1 MLNSTDLINKVK
13 IYNKFLNPEK
23 LDKAF
28 NFAVKAHQNQK
39 RASGDPYS
47 VHPIEVAN
55 ILTELKLDSATITT
69 GLLHDTIEDT
79 FATYETIKNEFG
91 DEVAELVDGVTKISV
106 FENTAGSNSK
116 VENFRK
122 LILATS
128 KDIRV
133 LLVKIADRLHN
144 MRTIK
149 AIPKEE
155 KRQRIAQE
163 TMEIYAP
170 LADRMGMHRIR
181 DELEDLSFE
190 ILNNEARELIKNKLD
205 EIKSDKKDIFELLS
219 FELSEILN
227 ENHINAEI
235 HGREKTPFS
244 IWRKV
249 QKKRI
254 SLEQITDI
262 IGFRIK
268 LSSVDECYKTLG
280 IFHKKWNC
288 IPGKFK
294 DYISSPKIN
303 GYKSLHT
310 SVIGSNKKPIEIQ
323 IRTHEMHEFAE
334 RGVASHWKYKSSEKF
349 NSLSWKEY
357 DWLKDLVE
365 IIEKNE
371 NPEHSYEYTKLQMFQ
386 ENVFCFTPK
395 GSVIKLPKDATAIDF
410 AYAVHTKI
418 GNTAIACE
426 INGNKAELQEI
437 LRNGDRV
444 NIITSKNQS
453 PSLHWIPTT
462 KTGKARAAIR
472 RYWHDKGEQKEEK
485 IKKYNTTLWISLPDQ
500 PGQLGDI
507 SSLIGSHKLNI
518 SNVEMAGK
526 NTKYINFKFKLI
538 ITNLKNFTNFI
549 AELKQKGI
557 KFKIIR
563 HEDKRNAFTQ
573 KILKYFKK
581 D

>member
-1 MLNSTDLINKVK
+1 MLNSNELINKVK
-13 IYNKFLNPEK
+13 DYNKFLNPEK
-23 LDKAF
+23 LDKAY
-28 NFAVKAHQNQK
+28 NFAVKAHKSQK

-79 FATYETIKNEFG
+79 FATYETIKQEFG
-91 DEVAELVDGVTKISV
+91 DEVADLVDGVTKISA
-106 FENTAGSNSK
+106 FENSAGANSK

-149 AIPKEE
+149 AITKED
-155 KRQRIAQE
+155 KRKRIAQE

-190 ILNNEARELIKNKLD
+190 ILNNDARKLIKKRLD
-205 EIKSDKKDIFELLS
+205 EIKLDRKDLFEEQS

-227 ENHINAEI
+227 DNEINAEI

-249 QKKRI
+249 QKKRV

-262 IGFRIK
+262 IGFRIILK
-268 LSSVDECYKTLG
+268 NVDDCYKTLG

-303 GYKSLHT
+303 GYKSIHT

-334 RGVASHWKYKSSEKF
+334 RGVASHWQYKSSEKF

-371 NPEHSYEYTKLQMFQ
+371 NPEDSYEYTKLQMFQ

-418 GNTAIACE
+418 GNSAVGCE
-426 INGNKAELQEI
+426 INGNKSELQTI

-444 NIITSKNQS
+444 NIITSKNNS

-472 RYWHDKGEQKEEK
+472 RYWHEKGEQKEEK
-485 IKKYNTTLWISLPDQ
+485 TKKYNTTLWMSLPDK

-518 SNVEMAGK
+518 SSLEMVGK
-526 NTKYINFKFKLI
+526 NPNYINFKFKLI
-538 ITNLKNFTNFI
+538 IRNLKNFTNFI
-549 AELKQKGI
+549 AELKQKSI

-563 HEDKRNAFTQ
+563 HEEKRNAFTQ

-581 D
+581 N

>member
-1 MLNSTDLINKVK
+1 MLNSNDLINKVK
-13 IYNKFLNPEK
+13 VYNKFLNPER

-91 DEVAELVDGVTKISV
+91 DEVADLVNGVTKISV

-149 AIPKEE
+149 AIPKIE

-190 ILNNEARELIKNKLD
+190 ILNNDARELIKKKLD
-205 EIKSDKKDIFELLS
+205 EIKSDKKDLFESLS

-227 ENHINAEI
+227 DNHIEAEI

-262 IGFRIK
+262 IGFRIT
-268 LSSVDECYKTLG
+268 LSTVDECYKTLG
-280 IFHKKWNC
+280 IFHKRWNC

-365 IIEKNE
+365 IIERNE

-395 GSVIKLPKDATAIDF
+395 GSVIKLPKDATSIDF

-418 GNTAIACE
+418 GNTAIGCE
-426 INGNKAELQEI
+426 INGNKSELQEV

-485 IKKYNTTLWISLPDQ
+485 AKKYNTTLWISLPDQ

-526 NTKYINFKFKLI
+526 NTKYINFKFRLI

-549 AELKQKGI
+549 AELKQKSI

-573 KILKYFKK
+573 KILRYFKK

>member
-1 MLNSTDLINKVK
+1 MLNSSELIDK
-13 IYNKFLNPEK
+13 IKGYNKFLNLEK
-23 LDKAF
+23 LDKAYS
-28 NFAVKAHQNQK
+28 FAIKAHQNQK
-39 RASGDPYS
+39 RESGDPYS

-79 FATYETIKNEFG
+79 FATYETIKSEFG
-91 DEVAELVDGVTKISV
+91 DEVADLVDGVTKISV
-106 FENTAGSNSK
+106 LENTATSNSK
-116 VENFRK
+116 AENFRK

-149 AIPKEE
+149 AISKED
-155 KRQRIAQE
+155 KRKRIAQE

-190 ILNNEARELIKNKLD
+190 ILNTDARELIKKKLD
-205 EIKSDKKDIFELLS
+205 EIKLDRKDIFEELS
-219 FELSEILN
+219 FELSKILN
-227 ENHINAEI
+227 DHHINAEI
-235 HGREKTPFS
+235 FGREKTPFS

-249 QKKRI
+249 QKKRV

-262 IGFRIK
+262 IGFRII
-268 LSSVDECYKTLG
+268 LNNTDECYKTLG
-280 IFHKKWNC
+280 IFHKKYNC

-303 GYKSLHT
+303 GYKSIHT
-310 SVIGSNKKPIEIQ
+310 AVIGSNKKPIEIQ
-323 IRTHEMHEFAE
+323 IRTREMHEFAE
-334 RGVASHWKYKSSEKF
+334 RGVASHWQYKSSEKF

-395 GSVIKLPKDATAIDF
+395 GSVIKLPKDATPIDF

-418 GNTAIACE
+418 GNTAIGCE
-426 INGNKAELQEI
+426 INGNKSELQDI

-444 NIITSKNQS
+444 NIVTSKNQS

-462 KTGKARAAIR
+462 KTGKARSAIR
-472 RYWHDKGEQKEEK
+472 RYWHDKEEQKEERA
-485 IKKYNTTLWISLPDQ
+485 KKYNTTLWISLPDQ
-500 PGQLGDI
+500 PGQLGNI

-526 NTKYINFKFKLI
+526 NPKYINFKFKLI

>member
-1 MLNSTDLINKVK
+1 MLNSNELINKVK
-13 IYNKFLNPEK
+13 IYNKFLNPER

-79 FATYETIKNEFG
+79 FATYETIKSEFG

-106 FENTAGSNSK
+106 FENTAGANSK

-149 AIPKEE
+149 AISKIE

-190 ILNNEARELIKNKLD
+190 ILNNEARGLIKKKLD
-205 EIKSDKKDIFELLS
+205 EIKSDTKDVFESLS

-227 ENHINAEI
+227 DNHINAEI
-235 HGREKTPFS
+235 QGREKTPFS

-254 SLEQITDI
+254 SLDQITDI
-262 IGFRIK
+262 IGFRIQ
-268 LSSVDECYKTLG
+268 LSSIDECYKTLG

-395 GSVIKLPKDATAIDF
+395 GSVIKLPKDATPIDF

-418 GNTAIACE
+418 GNTAVGCE
-426 INGNKAELQEI
+426 INGNKSELQDV

-453 PSLHWIPTT
+453 PSLHWIPIT
-462 KTGKARAAIR
+462 KTGKARSAIR

-485 IKKYNTTLWISLPDQ
+485 VKKYNTTLWISLPDQ

-526 NTKYINFKFKLI
+526 NAKYINFKFKLI
-538 ITNLKNFTNFI
+538 INNLKNFTNFI

-573 KILKYFKK
+573 KILRYFKK